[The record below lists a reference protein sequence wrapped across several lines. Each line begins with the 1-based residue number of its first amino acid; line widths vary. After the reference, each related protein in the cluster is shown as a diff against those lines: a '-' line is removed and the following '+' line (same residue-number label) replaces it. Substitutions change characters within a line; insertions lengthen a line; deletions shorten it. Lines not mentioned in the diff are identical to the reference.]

1 MAGELSRRAR
11 TLNLR
16 LIFILAAA
24 PSASFLTSVIQFQ
37 YSRPPPAYNEFLQ
50 MPFWFGVLPSPTA
63 PLGWDIMYARQS
75 LLLEDEKFDDLL
87 SWNQFKPRRQSPDL
101 LKYFTSHTLKLPQN
115 VAGCPGGL
123 EPGRRSQLAARM
135 KGWEFEL
142 VQRCAPRERLS
153 RLPDVS
159 RMHLQQFHF
168 QKYVNSRVFRHS
180 NSQNK

>member
-1 MAGELSRRAR
+1 MARGS
-11 TLNLR
+11 
-16 LIFILAAA
+16 FLAAPA
-24 PSASFLTSVIQFQ
+24 HSISVWYSSSRSFLTSVIQFQ

-63 PLGWDIMYARQS
+63 PLGWYIMYARQS

-123 EPGRRSQLAARM
+123 EPGWRSQLS
-135 KGWEFEL
+135 KE
-142 VQRCAPRERLS
+142 ERL
-153 RLPDVS
+153 
-159 RMHLQQFHF
+159 
-168 QKYVNSRVFRHS
+168 RVETGAALRPSGEIIPSARCVPNAPSAISFSEVCKFSCVRHS

>member
-1 MAGELSRRAR
+1 MR
-11 TLNLR
+11 
-16 LIFILAAA
+16 
-24 PSASFLTSVIQFQ
+24 SFLTSVIQFQ

-87 SWNQFKPRRQSPDL
+87 SWNQFKPRRQSHLICWNISPL
-101 LKYFTSHTLKLPQN
+101 TPWNCHRMS
-115 VAGCPGGL
+115 PGVQGVWSQDG
-123 EPGRRSQLAARM
+123 GRSAARR